1 MEINSNPQDW
11 FIKSFESRSRSAAS
25 TNKTISNNQQSRQ
38 TSANMSQKNSLSKHS
53 TKDSIEF
60 NNNHVLY
67 KEIILK
73 QHSVPLAD
81 LVQSN
86 KLSDY

>member
-1 MEINSNPQDW
+1 
-11 FIKSFESRSRSAAS
+11 
-25 TNKTISNNQQSRQ
+25 
-38 TSANMSQKNSLSKHS
+38 MSQKNSLSKHS

-67 KEIILK
+67 KEITLK

-81 LVQSN
+81 LVQTN